1 MVIMATPQ
9 YQTQAHHLKSKT
21 DIRFATMLR
30 GIVTFFLALAWFV
43 SPAVE
48 AAGSPQVSDSA
59 KTSVRTATAPAA
71 KHAKGLLWKIEKT
84 GVMPSYLFG
93 TIHSDDPRVT
103 ALPDAVATAFDNS
116 HSFTMEAL
124 IDSSSSILEMAEAMF
139 FNDTRTLAGVLGK
152 ELYMRTIQ
160 AMHQHGLPVE
170 GIEKQKPWVVI
181 MALSMPQPKTGQF
194 LDLMLKTRA
203 TLRDKPVYGLESVKE
218 QIAVFDDLPM
228 EEQITLLKETLGAQD
243 KIEAQFEE
251 LTRAYLQRDLMGLM
265 EITEE
270 HNPKPDALAERFMDR
285 LLAQR
290 NVRMAERLTPRLKEG
305 NAFIAVGAA
314 HLPGPQ
320 GLLNLLEKVGYR
332 VTSIY

>member
-1 MVIMATPQ
+1 MVIMTTTQ
-9 YQTQAHHLKSKT
+9 YQTQARLLKNRT
-21 DIRFATMLR
+21 DIRYSAVLR
-30 GIVTFFLALAWFV
+30 GIVTFFLALAWLV

-48 AAGSPQVSDSA
+48 AVGSPQATDSA
-59 KTSVRTATAPAA
+59 KTAVHTTTATAAN
-71 KHAKGLLWKIEKT
+71 HAKGLLWKIEKS
-84 GVMPSYLFG
+84 GLKPSYLFG

-103 ALPDAVATAFDNS
+103 ALPDGVVTAFDNS

-139 FNDTRTLAGVLGK
+139 FRDARTLAGVLGK
-152 ELYMRTIQ
+152 ELYAQTIQ

-181 MALSMPQPKTGQF
+181 MALSMPRPKTGQF

-203 TLRDKPVYGLESVKE
+203 TLQDKPVYGLESVKE

-228 EEQITLLKETLGAQD
+228 EEQIALLRETLGAQD

-251 LTRAYLQRDLMGLM
+251 LTRAYLQRDLAGLM
-265 EITEE
+265 AITAK
-270 HNPKPDALAERFMDR
+270 HDPKPDGLSERFMDR

-290 NVRMAERLTPRLKEG
+290 NVRMAERLAPRLKEG

-320 GLLNLLEKVGYR
+320 GLLNLLEKAGYR